1 MSDTGSKLEI
11 EVEISV
17 DKEQIKAKEFVQNV
31 IGKAMVGAVSTLKG
45 VKEDWTEI
53 ELKVKRK

>member
-1 MSDTGSKLEI
+1 MEI